1 MKRTPHLLQYE
12 LLLKKGESKLRSVLI
27 TDDCLLAHFSFYSC
41 EEAVRW
47 GATHYP
53 DASVTQ
59 SVNDTQGVTLF
70 TLSTT
75 GLAGLPL
82 SLVLRAPTHAITFD
96 DLRASAESSRLS
108 TQVGS

>member
-27 TDDCLLAHFSFYSC
+27 TDDCLLAHFTFSSC
-41 EEAVRW
+41 EEAVKW

-53 DASVTQ
+53 GASVTQ
-59 SVNDTQGVTLF
+59 SVNDAQGVTLF

-82 SLVLRAPTHAITFD
+82 SLVLRAPTHATTFE
-96 DLRASAESSRLS
+96 DLASAESSRHS
-108 TQVGS
+108 AQVES

>member
-41 EEAVRW
+41 EEAVKW

-53 DASVTQ
+53 DAIV
-59 SVNDTQGVTLF
+59 TQGVTLF

-82 SLVLRAPTHAITFD
+82 SLVLRAPTHATTFD
-96 DLRASAESSRLS
+96 GLRASAESSRLS